1 MDSLSHLNL
10 QPDDFTIVFE
20 NHARDFDI
28 KMMEHLN
35 RNYDFM
41 LEAENVRYVNFIDLF
56 ILKVH

>member
-20 NHARDFDI
+20 NQARDFDI

-41 LEAENVRYVNFIDLF
+41 LEAENVRYVNFTELF
-56 ILKVH
+56 IF